1 MREAGPSKTTQKPA
15 QKPAKKKPEA
25 AVGKPGNKRKA
36 AEAVEEE
43 DEERTMS
50 ELSLHA
56 QGRRNQANEATS
68 TGPQV
73 AKMPMLKS
81 RVRSIRED
89 VVASKW
95 VPMSEK
101 ARDEVFDVV
110 KAAERPVLM
119 TFKKEKQKALAQ
131 EGLRIVMR
139 RYDDRPSGE
148 WGLGVFISNMANIII
163 GRLRISMS
171 TIPIPPM
178 GRDMALSYE
187 RLVDRN
193 VSWSLGV
200 LRFC

>member
-95 VPMSEK
+95 APMSEK

-148 WGLGVFISNMANIII
+148 WGLGL
-163 GRLRISMS
+163 GRVYFKH
-171 TIPIPPM
+171 
-178 GRDMALSYE
+178 G
-187 RLVDRN
+187 
-193 VSWSLGV
+193 
-200 LRFC
+200 

>member
-25 AVGKPGNKRKA
+25 AVEKPGNKRKA

-43 DEERTMS
+43 DERTIS

-56 QGRRNQANEATS
+56 QGRRNQANEATP
-68 TGPQV
+68 TGPQI

-95 VPMSEK
+95 APMSEK

-139 RYDDRPSGE
+139 RYDDRTSGE
-148 WGLGVFISNMANIII
+148 WGLL
-163 GRLRISMS
+163 GRVYFKH
-171 TIPIPPM
+171 
-178 GRDMALSYE
+178 G
-187 RLVDRN
+187 
-193 VSWSLGV
+193 
-200 LRFC
+200 